1 MTIQRVT
8 KRTKLD
14 VAETLRDLYHCAM
27 ATKPEEH
34 DKWLITRGI
43 EVGLGIASG
52 YARGAYDHSR
62 FNEPSEMV
70 DVLSD
75 EAKREIVRY
84 RDAVSEGREPWQQ

>member
-1 MTIQRVT
+1 MKANVT

-14 VAETLRDLYHCAM
+14 VAETLDGLYHCAM

-34 DKWLITRGI
+34 DKWLVARRI

-70 DVLSD
+70 GVLSD
-75 EAKREIVRY
+75 GARREVMRY
-84 RDAVSEGREPWQQ
+84 REAVSEGREPWN